1 MAELKTKV
9 NDANVEAFLN
19 AVPDEKKRADA
30 LRLMQIM
37 REVTGEEPRMWGN
50 SMVGY
55 GSYHYKSA
63 SGQEGDWPLTAF
75 SPRKANLTLYITPGF
90 ERYEEL
96 LGGLGK
102 FTTGKSCLYV
112 KRLSDVDEATL
123 RELVRQSVEVMRATQ

>member
-1 MAELKTKV
+1 
-9 NDANVEAFLN
+9 
-19 AVPDEKKRADA
+19 
-30 LRLMQIM
+30 
-37 REVTGEEPRMWGN
+37 
-50 SMVGY
+50 
-55 GSYHYKSA
+55 YKYA

-96 LGGLGK
+96 LGRLGK

-123 RELVRQSVEVMRATQ
+123 RELVRQSVEVMRASH